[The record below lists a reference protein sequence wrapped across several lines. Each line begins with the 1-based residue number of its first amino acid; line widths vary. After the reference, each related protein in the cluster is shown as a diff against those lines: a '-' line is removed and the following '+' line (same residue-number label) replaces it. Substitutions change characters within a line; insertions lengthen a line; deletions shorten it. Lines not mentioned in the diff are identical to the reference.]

1 MLRLPAPRERTSLQ
15 APHRPLPP
23 SVAGKRRGG
32 AGGARPKRWRPAGRP
47 SAPWFQ
53 GVTRFSSGRKDRLM
67 MGERTLEQP
76 AGIDVGAA
84 LLDEY
89 LELKEKLG
97 PLEKRLDEVRD
108 RLRDLVTEHGH
119 FIDEVRGV
127 VVHVEPRFR
136 KEYDPER
143 LRAAFPRLAGCVK
156 PSVDLAQ
163 LEACLRAG
171 MVTDTELEREGVLTR
186 SLHSRAL
193 IVKPLG
199 QRPAGLAMR

>member
-1 MLRLPAPRERTSLQ
+1 MVE
-15 APHRPLPP
+15 
-23 SVAGKRRGG
+23 
-32 AGGARPKRWRPAGRP
+32 
-47 SAPWFQ
+47 
-53 GVTRFSSGRKDRLM
+53 
-67 MGERTLEQP
+67 ERTLEQP

-119 FIDEVRGV
+119 FIGELRGV
-127 VVHVEPRFR
+127 SVHVEPRFR
-136 KEYDPER
+136 KEYDADG
-143 LRAAFPRLAGCVK
+143 LTAAFPRLAGCVK
-156 PSVDLAQ
+156 PSVDVAQ

-171 MVTDTELEREGVLTR
+171 MVTDTELERAGVLTR

-199 QRPAGLAMR
+199 QRPVGAGLTKR